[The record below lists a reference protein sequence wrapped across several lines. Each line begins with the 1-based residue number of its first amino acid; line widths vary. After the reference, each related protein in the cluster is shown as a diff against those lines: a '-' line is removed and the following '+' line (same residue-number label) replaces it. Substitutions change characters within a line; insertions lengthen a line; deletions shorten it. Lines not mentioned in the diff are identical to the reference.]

1 LLSNGIQGGDWEWF
15 QRELN
20 MLWYDESELA
30 AITAS
35 HAAFKED
42 RARARAE
49 KQERLAAAKEHLA
62 AKDQEAVNV

>member
-1 LLSNGIQGGDWEWF
+1 
-15 QRELN
+15 